1 MTIKN
6 RVVDKKKSVSILN
19 DDIELRINSEKEHIF
34 RPNTK
39 KGFGKMQM
47 AFTLLMGVVVL
58 FGIIYSLISQ
68 LH

>member
-1 MTIKN
+1 MTIEHDDVN
-6 RVVDKKKSVSILN
+6 KKKHVSILN
-19 DDIELRINSEKEHIF
+19 DDIASRINSEKEHII

-39 KGFGKMQM
+39 KNFGKMQM
-47 AFTLLMGVVVL
+47 AFTLLMGAVVL

>member
-6 RVVDKKKSVSILN
+6 LDVDKKKPVSILN
-19 DDIELRINSEKEHIF
+19 DDIELRINSEKEHIL

-47 AFTLLMGVVVL
+47 VFTILMGAVVL